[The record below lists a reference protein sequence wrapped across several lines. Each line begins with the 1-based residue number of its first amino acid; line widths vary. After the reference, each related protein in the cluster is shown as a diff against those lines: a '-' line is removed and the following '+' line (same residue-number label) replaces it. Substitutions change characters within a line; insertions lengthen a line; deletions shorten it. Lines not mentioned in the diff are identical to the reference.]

1 MRLLHLVAVGLLA
14 CILPC
19 RVVGVAHAQ
28 QPEATGR
35 DESVRRFLAV
45 EGKQVPLPD
54 GNWII
59 AGRAPSP
66 GTPITSPS
74 VVSMV
79 LMRLDGSRV
88 DAAIVIQTNRMH
100 SRVKWGSAPLCAST
114 SLYFAHIRYAS
125 EHDSSCAYAAYVA
138 TSLDRG
144 TRIEPAWRQATQV
157 AESRGWHLPS
167 IWVDVAFRVTDR
179 RDALQIRYLFDPMAG
194 AGQGRTTL
202 TPENIQSLADWATTN
217 WDTVDSGFRNR
228 IPTDG
233 AFKME
238 DWRLST
244 HASGAKPVS
253 RPDTEPDM
261 NGGGQIGH
269 LGVKMLTYRVFGTL
283 TDLTVNYFWLGSL
296 PSASGLA
303 VVGGI
308 ASSSLYFVHEL
319 VWSRFEQPTE
329 QTNALPGIGYE
340 GPPPVPV
347 RPGNVLR

>member
-1 MRLLHLVAVGLLA
+1 MRLLNFVAVGLLA

-19 RVVGVAHAQ
+19 RDVGVARAQ
-28 QPEATGR
+28 QPEAASR
-35 DESVRRFLAV
+35 DQSVMGFLAV

-54 GNWII
+54 GTWVI
-59 AGRAPSP
+59 ADRPPSP
-66 GTPITSPS
+66 GTPTTSTS
-74 VVSMV
+74 VVSVV
-79 LMRLDGSRV
+79 LMRLDGNRV
-88 DAAIVIQTNRMH
+88 DAAIVIQTNRMNR
-100 SRVKWGSAPLCAST
+100 RVKWGSAPLCAST
-114 SLYFAHIRYAS
+114 SLYFAHILYAS
-125 EHDSSCAYAAYVA
+125 EYDSSCAYAAYVA
-138 TSLDRG
+138 NSRDGG
-144 TRIEPAWRQATQV
+144 TGIDPAWSQATQV
-157 AESRGWHLPS
+157 AALRGWHLPS

-233 AFKME
+233 TFKME
-238 DWRLST
+238 DWLLS
-244 HASGAKPVS
+244 ARANGAKPMP

-261 NGGGQIGH
+261 NAGGQIGH

-329 QTNALPGIGYE
+329 QANALPGIGYE

-347 RPGNVLR
+347 RPGRALR